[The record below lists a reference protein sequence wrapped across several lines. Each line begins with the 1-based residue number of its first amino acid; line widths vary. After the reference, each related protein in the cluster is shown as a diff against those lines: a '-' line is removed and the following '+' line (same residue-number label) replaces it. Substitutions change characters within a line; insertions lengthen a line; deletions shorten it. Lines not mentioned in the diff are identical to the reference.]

1 MSGHLEKNTHLIT
14 GAAKTVRELLI
25 NRYTIDSY
33 QREYKWQPKHV
44 FELLDDLSSK
54 FLDEFDSE
62 HDRQEVANYGHYF
75 LGSIIIS
82 CKNNQN
88 FIIDGQ
94 QRLTTLTLLIIYLAN
109 RQKDLT
115 EDSKVDIKNFIF
127 STQYGKK
134 SFNIDVPERTLCLEK
149 LYQGET
155 FEPAPNEPE
164 AIRNIAAR
172 YKDIEQNFPN
182 EITDQVLPYFI
193 DWLIGNVDL
202 VEITAYSDDDAYTIF
217 ETMNDRGLSLS
228 PIDMLKGFLVANI
241 KDEDKKAL
249 ANNLWKSR
257 TNALLELSKEEDSD
271 AIKAWLRSQYAKSIR
286 ERKKGASP
294 GDFDRL
300 GTQFHR
306 WVRENDREIGLKK
319 SDDFFN
325 YVERDFQ
332 FYTQQYLRLRQAAQ
346 EVVPGLEVIYYN
358 AKLEFTLQY
367 PLLLAPLSPDDKED
381 TIRTKLRVVATYIDI
396 MLARRLWNFHSIAY
410 SNMQYAMFLVMK
422 EIRRKPVS
430 ELVSILSKKLTT
442 ETESFADNPRLRLH
456 QQNNYAVHWLLA
468 RLTDFV
474 ELSSGLPTHFKEY
487 MAEGKERYE
496 IEHIWANHPEW
507 HEDEFAHAADFAE
520 YRNRIGGLLLLPK
533 QFNGSYGD
541 LPYKDKLPY
550 YLKGN
555 ILVQSLHKDAYERNP
570 EFLRFREREI
580 LPFEPH
586 VDFKKADID
595 KRQVLYNRLAEILWS
610 PDRIAKEG
618 ASYNLP

>member
-1 MSGHLEKNTHLIT
+1 MSNSQDINTHLIT

-54 FLDEFDSE
+54 FLDEFDPN
-62 HDRQEVANYGHYF
+62 HDRQDVANYGHYF

-82 CKNNQN
+82 SKNNQS

-94 QRLTTLTLLIIYLAN
+94 QRLTTLTLLIIYLDN
-109 RQKDLT
+109 RQRSMT
-115 EDSKVDIKNFIF
+115 EESTVDVKNLIF

-134 SFNIDVPERTLCLEK
+134 SFNIDVPERTLCLDK

-155 FEPAPNEPE
+155 VEPTPSEPE

-172 YKDIEQNFPN
+172 YKDIEQNFPDD
-182 EITDQVLPYFI
+182 ITDQILPYFI

-202 VEITAYSDDDAYTIF
+202 VEITAYSDEDAYTIF
-217 ETMNDRGLSLS
+217 ETMNDRGLSLA
-228 PIDMLKGFLVANI
+228 PIDMLKGFLIANI
-241 KDEDKKAL
+241 KDEDKKVQ
-249 ANNLWKSR
+249 ANDMWKSR
-257 TNALLELSKEEDSD
+257 TNILLELGKDEDSD
-271 AIKAWLRSQYAKSIR
+271 AVKAWLRSQYAKSIR
-286 ERKKGASP
+286 ERKKGDTP

-306 WVRENDREIGLKK
+306 WIRENSRGIGLKK
-319 SDDFFN
+319 SDEFFHFI
-325 YVERDFQ
+325 ERDFQ
-332 FYTQQYLRLRQAAQ
+332 FYIQQYLRLRQAAQ
-346 EVVPGLEVIYYN
+346 SLIPGLEVIYYN

-367 PLLLAPLSPDDKED
+367 PLLLAPLFPNDKED
-381 TIRTKLRVVATYIDI
+381 TIKSKFRIVASYIDI

-410 SNMQYAMFLVMK
+410 STMQYAMFLVMK
-422 EIRRKPVS
+422 EIRHKPIS
-430 ELVSILSKKLTT
+430 ELVSILSKRLVD
-442 ETESFADNPRLRLH
+442 ETELFSNNPRLRLH
-456 QQNNYAVHWLLA
+456 QQNRSAMHWLLA

-474 ELSSGLPTHFKEY
+474 ELSSGLPTHFTEY

-496 IEHIWANHPEW
+496 IEHIWANHPEL
-507 HEDEFAHAADFAE
+507 HEDEFAHPADFAE

-541 LPYKDKLPY
+541 LPYSEKLPH
-550 YLKGN
+550 YLKWN
-555 ILVQSLHKDAYERNP
+555 MLTQSLHKDAYKRNP
-570 EFLRFREREI
+570 EFLRFYERED

-586 VDFKKADID
+586 IDFKKADID
-595 KRQVLYNRLAEILWS
+595 RRQILYNKLAEVVWD
-610 PDRIAKEG
+610 PDRIIRET
-618 ASYNLP
+618 